1 MNGWEAADNM
11 KKIVWPVL
19 TAVHFLAACG
29 GSFFLFLQ
37 PVSSE
42 IKILLWVSMWG
53 LWAAGIG
60 SYLYF
65 RNQYVKY
72 SRGVC
77 HYAQEIMNGNP
88 CAEVQNQETLTSKM
102 VMELQKTGEIL
113 EYKARAAEKEKA
125 ETQQMVSD
133 ITHQLKTPI
142 TNIKMYGET
151 LCEENLSKNEER
163 QFIQIILQQVDKLEF
178 LIESLAEMSRLE
190 SKMLH
195 MHPEN
200 CKLIQT
206 VSRAL
211 DTVRSRADEKKMEL
225 QVDVRP
231 TIEVSHDSKWTAEAL
246 GNILDNAVKYTQS
259 GGKITVSAR
268 NLEMYVVISISDN
281 GIGIDPGHY
290 NRIFQRFYREAK
302 AAKTEGLGIG
312 LYLARQIITLQGG
325 YIKVRSKEGYGT
337 EFEVFLPRRAA

>member
-1 MNGWEAADNM
+1 
-11 KKIVWPVL
+11 
-19 TAVHFLAACG
+19 
-29 GSFFLFLQ
+29 
-37 PVSSE
+37 
-42 IKILLWVSMWG
+42 
-53 LWAAGIG
+53 
-60 SYLYF
+60 
-65 RNQYVKY
+65 
-72 SRGVC
+72 
-77 HYAQEIMNGNP
+77 
-88 CAEVQNQETLTSKM
+88 
-102 VMELQKTGEIL
+102 
-113 EYKARAAEKEKA
+113 
-125 ETQQMVSD
+125 MVSD

-337 EFEVFLPRRAA
+337 ELKYFFREGRHEAAFLRCAKHVSILIPFIPKTDTGLREWTSIIRVSQERGIHHEYFTDKKSYKVLRKRAASGEGS